1 MRITEAWADASSAD
15 VDFVSALRG
24 CGRQGVAIA
33 EFDWSVTPL
42 GALGDWPEWMRT
54 LVLTV
59 AASPHP
65 MSLRLGPHLTSI
77 FNEAFIPML
86 GDRAATALGRRF
98 DEIWPELFD
107 EILPWLRRA
116 LAGEA
121 VAKTDMPLW
130 VTRNGFE
137 ELTYWTFAYTP
148 VRDARGRVAGI
159 LNVITE
165 TTGAVKVRAA
175 LEKANEAMAFE
186 VESAMR
192 ALAARDEAEH
202 QQRVL
207 KHELIHR
214 MKNMLAV
221 ISSIVSHSI
230 LSARSVPHAAE
241 VTAAR
246 LAAYARVQEVFSEGA
261 WSDADLRDVVAATI
275 APHLHGMT
283 DRLVAKGPSIRL
295 NAQHALAIALAI
307 HELATNAVKYG
318 ALSNGNGRIEL
329 QWCTDDDRRF
339 VFDWRERDGP
349 EVVAPTE
356 KGFGSTLTDRI
367 VPAYFSGRAART
379 FAPDGL
385 HYVLEGQIARPE
397 DH

>member
-1 MRITEAWADASSAD
+1 MRITEAWADSSATD
-15 VDFVSALRG
+15 LDFVSALRT
-24 CGRQGVAIA
+24 CGAQGEAISA
-33 EFDWSVTPL
+33 FDWSTTPL
-42 GALGDWPEWMRT
+42 GPIDAWPEWMRT

-65 MSLRLGPHLTSI
+65 MSLRLGPHLTTI

-86 GDRAATALGRRF
+86 GERAKTALGKRF
-98 DEIWPELFD
+98 DEIWPELF
-107 EILPWLRRA
+107 EEVLPWLKRA

-121 VAKTDMPLW
+121 VSKTDTPLTM
-130 VTRNGFE
+130 TRNGFA

-148 VRDARGRVAGI
+148 VRDPRGRVVGI
-159 LNVITE
+159 LNLVDE
-165 TTGAVKVRAA
+165 TTEAVRTRA
-175 LEKANEAMAFE
+175 EIVKAHDHMVAE
-186 VESAMR
+186 VENARR
-192 ALAARDEAEH
+192 ALIQRDEAER

-261 WSDADLRDVVAATI
+261 WSDADLHEVVAAAI
-275 APHLHGMT
+275 APHLDGIT
-283 DRLVAKGPSIRL
+283 FNGPPIRL
-295 NAQHALAIALAI
+295 NAQHSLAIALAI

-318 ALSNGNGRIEL
+318 ALSNGEGRIAV
-329 QWCTDDDRRF
+329 QWCMDDDRF
-339 VFDWRERDGP
+339 VFDWHEQDGP
-349 EVVAPTE
+349 ATSPPEE
-356 KGFGSTLTDRI
+356 KGFGSILTDRI
-367 VPAYFSGRAART
+367 VPAYFSGRAIKV
-379 FAPDGL
+379 FDQHGL
-385 HYVLEGQIARPE
+385 RYTLDGQIVVP
-397 DH
+397 DTP